1 MNLIENFATVSY
13 MPIFEGKRLE
23 FVGVKFNE
31 AEKSQF
37 EKIGE
42 DQDRAMSYVVRELAL
57 RGLVLYLQD
66 RNLKPTQ
73 SEIETARV
81 MLDSNIK
88 GDHSKVAITRSN
100 AGSPRVNQNEKPDRK
115 NKTGS

>member
-1 MNLIENFATVSY
+1 MKKAVILCNVSN

-31 AEKSQF
+31 SEKSQF

-42 DQDRAMSYVVRELAL
+42 EQDRAMSYVVRELAL

-66 RNLKPTQ
+66 HRLKTSPE
-73 SEIETARV
+73 EIETAR
-81 MLDSNIK
+81 MLLDDIDGKQLAPTSTAPTPEA
-88 GDHSKVAITRSN
+88 VT
-100 AGSPRVNQNEKPDRK
+100 
-115 NKTGS
+115 KTPKAA